1 MQRPFSVIRRRPNLV
16 DLIIPVQA
24 GVDGYRLDT
33 AANFDAVYAPLITT
47 TLLGHIDASL
57 RSKDHSLVNGKVVRI
72 IFDPANYAP
81 PLVDTQPFWIRVTP
95 ITGGAP
101 GTPSAGSLLLPDGDR
116 YRDLIINGDAPSGA
130 TVAASLEID
139 FPYKVESLRIRN
151 LDAGNTLFVA
161 TEVGGP
167 EFEVPFGTE
176 QSFGIRS
183 ATPFI
188 LVRGNGAVVPFSAT
202 FTTAFPR

>member
-16 DLIIPVQA
+16 DVIIPVQT
-24 GVDGYRLDT
+24 GVDGYRLDVAT
-33 AANFDAVYAPLITT
+33 NFDAVYAPLLTT
-47 TLLGHIDASL
+47 TLTGHIDDSL
-57 RSKDHSLVNGKVVRI
+57 RSKDHSLVNGRVVRV

-81 PLVDTQPFWIRVTP
+81 PLDDTIPFWIRFVP
-95 ITGGAP
+95 IIGGAP

-116 YRDLIINGDAPSGA
+116 YRDLVINGAAPNAA
-130 TVAASLEID
+130 TIAGSLEID
-139 FPYKVESLRIRN
+139 FPYVASNLRIRN
-151 LDAGNTLFVA
+151 LDPANTLYVA
-161 TEVGGP
+161 TETGGP

-176 QSFGIRS
+176 QSFGFQS

-188 LVRGNGAVVPFSAT
+188 LVRGNGAAVPFSAT